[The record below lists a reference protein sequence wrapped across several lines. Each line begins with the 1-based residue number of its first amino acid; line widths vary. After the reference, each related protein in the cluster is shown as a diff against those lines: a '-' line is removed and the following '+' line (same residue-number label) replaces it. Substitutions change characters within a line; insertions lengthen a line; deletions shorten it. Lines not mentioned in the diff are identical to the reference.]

1 MNTDLAS
8 GVELADAV
16 LAALAAAG
24 VEESVE
30 AAVYPPFPYLFTVG
44 RTNGFT

>member
-16 LAALAAAG
+16 LAALAA
-24 VEESVE
+24 
-30 AAVYPPFPYLFTVG
+30 PPK
-44 RTNGFT
+44 RARRRAK